1 MYNSSAICALRCIA
15 LLFIYAPTYVNK
27 SIIWKYLPLRRDP
40 LCLWNTVWLLG
51 SLPFLFNSF
60 FLVMPSYDL
69 PTASLF
75 ASSRCSYAA
84 KPGIS
89 SWYLS
94 FVVPHSAFIPRQR
107 LLFSPLSVVCFYFS
121 ILPRASKICRR
132 DCQRVDFLFS
142 RTVCVYHR
150 VI

>member
-75 ASSRCSYAA
+75 ASSRCQYAA
-84 KPGIS
+84 KPGLS

-107 LLFSPLSVVCFYFS
+107 LLFSPLSVVSFYYTFRFCLK
-121 ILPRASKICRR
+121 LPRSPVEIANTLIFYLVVQC
-132 DCQRVDFLFS
+132 VFT
-142 RTVCVYHR
+142 TV
-150 VI
+150 